1 MSPASIDVRASQTT
15 VQEMEGPSQH
25 DPIRGKY
32 TSLRPAGDA
41 DLDLLAGWFAD
52 PDVYLWW
59 GGGRLRRDQVS
70 AYYTGHRS
78 PEVESFIVE
87 AEGSPIG
94 FLQYWRGT
102 ERSGG
107 VDMFLVPEARG
118 RGLGPDAARATADF
132 LLHELGWTEVTV
144 DPLTD
149 NDRAIRAFAR
159 AGFVAERESRDEET
173 GKPCLIMVMRPPES
187 S

>member
-1 MSPASIDVRASQTT
+1 VPTDTRYP
-15 VQEMEGPSQH
+15 PSYRSVH
-25 DPIRGKY
+25 GSRTLAAPLITGEH
-32 TSLRPAGDA
+32 TSLRRAVDA
-41 DLDLLAGWFAD
+41 DLDLLTLWFAD

-59 GGGRLRRDQVS
+59 GGEPIGRDRVS
-70 AYYTGHRS
+70 ADYTGHRS

-94 FLQYWRGT
+94 FLQYWRAT

-107 VDMFLVPEARG
+107 IDMFLVPEARG
-118 RGLGPDAARATADF
+118 RGLGPDAAGATADF
-132 LLHELGWTEVTV
+132 LLYECGWTDVIV
-144 DPLTD
+144 DPLID
-149 NDRAIRAFAR
+149 NERAIRAFAR

-173 GKPCLIMVMRPPES
+173 GKPCLIMVMRRSES

>member
-1 MSPASIDVRASQTT
+1 VRLWSRSRPAGSDCHAWVLPQSTSHATRTT

-25 DPIRGKY
+25 DSIRGKY

-59 GGGRLRRDQVS
+59 GSEPIGRERVS
-70 AYYTGHRS
+70 ADYTGHRS

-87 AEGSPIG
+87 AEGSPVG
-94 FLQYWRGT
+94 FLQYWRATG
-102 ERSGG
+102 RSGG
-107 VDMFLVPEARG
+107 IAMFLVPEARG
-118 RGLGPDAARATADF
+118 RGLGPDAARTTADF
-132 LLHELGWTEVTV
+132 LLSELGWTEVTV

-149 NDRAIRAFAR
+149 NYRAIGAFAR
-159 AGFVAERESRDEET
+159 AGS
-173 GKPCLIMVMRPPES
+173 
-187 S
+187 